1 MTRHL
6 LKIFLLSAFVFAA
19 VHSTTFAANTER
31 VEVVNETGRTI
42 VALECVGVRSQ
53 WNGKDLLGGNVL
65 HNGKHMNINYD
76 PRTQYFKLRI
86 FFEDGKSVTWNKID
100 FNDAWRLTLYRSQD
114 GKYKYSK
121 NARG

>member
-6 LKIFLLSAFVFAA
+6 LKIFLLTAFVFAA
-19 VHSTTFAANTER
+19 VQSSAFAANTER

-42 VALECVGVRSQ
+42 VSLECVGVRKA

-65 HNGKHMNINYD
+65 RNGKYMNIKYD
-76 PRTQYFKLRI
+76 PQTQYFKLRI

-100 FNDAWRLTLYRSQD
+100 FNDAWRLTLYRGQD